1 MKKHIKPY
9 KLFESVENEPRL
21 SNELSSILNT
31 QIKNELQSC
40 QIYLGMSCW
49 LDDKGW
55 IGASK
60 YFFKSGTEELE
71 HMKKIYQYLFD
82 RNVLALVPAVGEVQQ
97 EFEDIRQIVELSLEH
112 EIGVTANWERI
123 SGLAKELNDNT
134 TYEFAQ
140 WFLKEQVEEEDKF
153 RDILFKLNLDM
164 PKWKIDELFETLMG

>member
-1 MKKHIKPY
+1 MKIKSF
-9 KLFESVENEPRL
+9 KLFENIEDLGRL
-21 SNELSSILNT
+21 STELTDVLNT

-55 IGASK
+55 IGAQK
-60 YFFKSGTEELE
+60 YFFKSGFEELE

-82 RNVLALVPAVGEVQQ
+82 RNVLAVVPEVDTIQQ
-97 EFEDIRQIVELSLEH
+97 EFEDIRQVVELSLEH
-112 EIGVTANWERI
+112 EIGVTRNWDNI
-123 SGLAKELNDNT
+123 SEMAKAEGDNT

-164 PKWKIDELFETLMG
+164 PKWKIDELFEDLMG